1 MTIKDK
7 LLNVVDKFRKEQK
20 VDTKTV
26 ERAKRLQ
33 DAMRQAAKTL
43 PK

>member
-1 MTIKDK
+1 MTLKDK
-7 LLNVVDKFRKEQK
+7 LLNVVDKLRKEQK
-20 VDTKTV
+20 VDTKAV

-33 DAMRQAAKTL
+33 DALKHAAKTL